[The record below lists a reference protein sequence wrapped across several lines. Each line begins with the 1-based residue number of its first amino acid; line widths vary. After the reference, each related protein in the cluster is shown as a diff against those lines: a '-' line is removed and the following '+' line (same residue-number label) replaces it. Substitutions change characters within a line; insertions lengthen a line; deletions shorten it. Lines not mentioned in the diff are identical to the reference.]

1 MFPEIFQLTDD
12 KAICTGGKEWRYLL
26 LFWVWLPALRH
37 SAEKKAYDGYQKKS
51 EAEDVLEK
59 AKERYEEHKEK
70 FEQAEAQTSSKL
82 TTLGNKELEIGK
94 DFSEFDRIAAELLAR
109 LEKEG
114 NKDLKLSVPQ
124 HNINKI
130 HNLAISATEYLS
142 TVVAAGVSGA
152 AAGFAV
158 YSGVMAFAA
167 ASTGTPIAALSGA
180 AAYNATMAAIGGGSL
195 AAGGMGMAGGAM
207 VLGTAVAAPLI
218 AIAGWAYDRH
228 ATKALENAHQCACD
242 VARAV
247 KKMNLAR
254 EHFAKVNQ
262 YVDEILAALNRMHA
276 VFIKHYFEPLKS
288 MHSVITEQ
296 QDISVSD
303 EVIVLIDHGY
313 SLAAIMT
320 DIITT
325 PLFKPRKQENGEAVI
340 KDNVIEMEKDD
351 NGMNVINKEELDDVL
366 ASSVVKFDDFS
377 SQS

>member
-1 MFPEIFQLTDD
+1 
-12 KAICTGGKEWRYLL
+12 
-26 LFWVWLPALRH
+26 
-37 SAEKKAYDGYQKKS
+37 
-51 EAEDVLEK
+51 
-59 AKERYEEHKEK
+59 
-70 FEQAEAQTSSKL
+70 
-82 TTLGNKELEIGK
+82 
-94 DFSEFDRIAAELLAR
+94 
-109 LEKEG
+109 
-114 NKDLKLSVPQ
+114 
-124 HNINKI
+124 
-130 HNLAISATEYLS
+130 EYLS

-228 ATKALENAHQCACD
+228 ATKALENAHQCACK
-242 VARAV
+242 VERAV

-296 QDISVSD
+296 QDINVSD
-303 EVIVLIDHGY
+303 EIIMLIDHGY

-377 SQS
+377 SRS